1 MTATKRKGLKSGT
14 RTEFSIFAKVK
25 PGHAKALTEV
35 LMGGAVQDPKV
46 LREGLKAIGTLHEA
60 RWVMFDDDTRV
71 MFCSSFEIADDAA
84 ASAGVF
90 KVKRP
95 AVWSIT

>member
-35 LMGGAVQDPKV
+35 LMGGRSKTRRSYGKV
-46 LREGLKAIGTLHEA
+46 
-60 RWVMFDDDTRV
+60 
-71 MFCSSFEIADDAA
+71 
-84 ASAGVF
+84 
-90 KVKRP
+90 
-95 AVWSIT
+95 